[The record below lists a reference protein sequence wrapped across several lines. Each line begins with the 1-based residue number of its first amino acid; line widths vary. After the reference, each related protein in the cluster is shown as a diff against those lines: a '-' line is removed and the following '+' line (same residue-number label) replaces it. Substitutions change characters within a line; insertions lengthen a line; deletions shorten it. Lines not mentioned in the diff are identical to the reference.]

1 MKLILTHEVAGLGT
15 PGDIVEVKDGYGR
28 NYLMPRGLGV
38 KWTKGG
44 ERQIESI
51 QKARQLRAVHDI
63 DEAAAIKTRLENL
76 HVVVPARSAQGGRLF
91 GAVSVTEIAHAIASA
106 GGPSVDRL
114 RIQITQPLKT
124 IGAHQVVVSVHDDL
138 TADGRVEV
146 VKA

>member
-15 PGDIVEVKDGYGR
+15 PGDMVEVKDGYAR
-28 NYLMPRGLGV
+28 NFLMPRGLAV

-63 DEAAAIKTRLENL
+63 DEATAIKTKLENL
-76 HVVVPARSAQGGRLF
+76 HVTVPARSANGGRLF
-91 GAVSVTEIAHAIASA
+91 GAVSVTEIADGIAAA
-106 GGPSVDRL
+106 GGPSVDKR
-114 RIQITQPLKT
+114 RIQVAQPIKS
-124 IGAHQVVVSVHDDL
+124 IGAHQVVVTVHDDL
-138 TADGRVEV
+138 TAEVRVEV

>member
-15 PGDIVEVKDGYGR
+15 PGDIVDVKDGYGR

-51 QKARQLRAVHDI
+51 QKARQLRTVHDI
-63 DEAAAIKTRLENL
+63 DEATEIKNRLENL

-91 GAVSVTEIAHAIASA
+91 GAVSVTEIAEGIAAA
-106 GGPSVDRL
+106 GGPAVDKR

-138 TADGRVEV
+138 TADVRVEV

>member
-15 PGDIVEVKDGYGR
+15 PGDIVDVKDGYGR

-51 QKARQLRAVHDI
+51 QKARQLRTVHDI
-63 DEAAAIKTRLENL
+63 DEATAIKTRLENL

-91 GAVSVTEIAHAIASA
+91 GAVSVTEIAEAIVTA
-106 GGPSVDRL
+106 GGPSVDKR
-114 RIQITQPLKT
+114 RIQIAQPLKT
-124 IGAHQVVVSVHDDL
+124 IGAHQVIVSVHDDL
-138 TADGRVEV
+138 TADVRVEV

>member
-15 PGDIVEVKDGYGR
+15 PGDVVDVKDGYGR

-38 KWTKGG
+38 RWTKGG

-51 QKARQLRAVHDI
+51 QKARQLRTVHDI
-63 DEAAAIKTRLENL
+63 DEATEIKNRLENL

-91 GAVSVTEIAHAIASA
+91 GAVSVTEIAEAIASA
-106 GGPSVDRL
+106 GGPSVDKR
-114 RIQITQPLKT
+114 RIQIAQPLKT
-124 IGAHQVVVSVHDDL
+124 IGAHQVVVSVHDEL
-138 TADGRVEV
+138 TADVRVEV

>member
-28 NYLMPRGLGV
+28 NYLMPRNLGV

-51 QKARQLRAVHDI
+51 QKARQLRTVHDI
-63 DEAAAIKTRLENL
+63 DEATEIKNRLENL

-91 GAVSVTEIAHAIASA
+91 GAVSVTEIAEGIAAA
-106 GGPSVDRL
+106 GGPAVDKR
-114 RIQITQPLKT
+114 RIQIAQPLKT
-124 IGAHQVVVSVHDDL
+124 IGTHQVVVSVHDDL
-138 TADGRVEV
+138 TAEVRVEV

>member
-28 NYLMPRGLGV
+28 NYLMPRNLGV

-51 QKARQLRAVHDI
+51 QKARQQRTVHDI
-63 DEAAAIKTRLENL
+63 DEATEIKNRLENL

-91 GAVSVTEIAHAIASA
+91 GAVSVTEIADGIAAA
-106 GGPSVDRL
+106 GGPAVDKR
-114 RIQITQPLKT
+114 RIQIAQPLKT
-124 IGAHQVVVSVHDDL
+124 IGAHQVIVSVHDDL
-138 TADGRVEV
+138 TAEVRVEV